1 VTSQIPVSDRPSA
14 RDEQLA
20 RLQEALAS
28 GPQPRLGQMVN
39 ALHPAEIA
47 DLLESL
53 PPDRRELIWDLVE
66 PELDGDV
73 LLELNEELR
82 AKFVSEMATDELV
95 SAAEGMEIDD
105 LADFVAELPEAL
117 IGRVLQSLDHQDR
130 ERLAQVMAYP
140 EDSAGGLMNPDV
152 VTLRPDVTLDV
163 VLRYLRMRDELP
175 AATDA
180 LFVVDRR
187 DRFLGAL
194 PLTRLLGADPAL
206 TVAELMDREAV
217 VVPADMEDGEVATL
231 FENRDLLS
239 AAVIESDGRLIG
251 RITVDDVVDVIR
263 EEGEHS
269 LMSMAGLDEDTDMF
283 APVMEST
290 RRRAVWLGVNL
301 ATAFIAAWVVGLF
314 QATIDKVVALAVL
327 MPIVA
332 SMGGIAG
339 TQTLTLMIRGLALG
353 QVQASNTRWLLA
365 REIAVGLLNG
375 LAWSLVVAAATLL
388 WFRSWELGGI
398 IALALMA
405 NLVAAALA
413 GVTIPLVLQR
423 LKIDPA
429 LAGGVVLTTVTDVV
443 GFMAFL
449 GLGTLLLV

>member
-1 VTSQIPVSDRPSA
+1 MGKV
-14 RDEQLA
+14 
-20 RLQEALAS
+20 
-28 GPQPRLGQMVN
+28 VN

-53 PPDRRELIWDLVE
+53 PPPRRELVWELVE

-73 LLELNEELR
+73 LLELGDDLR
-82 AKFVSEMATDELV
+82 AKFVSEMDTHELV
-95 SAAEGMEIDD
+95 SAAEGMELDD

-117 IGRVLQSLDHQDR
+117 IGRVLQSLDHRDR
-130 ERLAQVMAYP
+130 DRLAQVMAYP

-152 VTLRPDVTLDV
+152 VTLRPDVTLEV
-163 VLRYLRMRDELP
+163 VLRYLRMRGSLP
-175 AATDA
+175 EGTDA
-180 LFVVDRR
+180 LFVVDRH
-187 DRFLGAL
+187 DRYIGSLY
-194 PLTRLLGADPAL
+194 LTSLLTSEPTRA
-206 TVAELMDREAV
+206 VAELMDREVAG
-217 VVPADMEDGEVATL
+217 VPAATAAHEVATL

-239 AAVIESDGRLIG
+239 APVVEADGRLVG

-263 EEGEHS
+263 EEAEHS

-283 APVMEST
+283 APVLEST
-290 RRRAVWLGVNL
+290 RRRALWLGVNL
-301 ATAFIAAWVVGLF
+301 ATAFVAAWVVGLS

-353 QVQASNTRWLLA
+353 QVQRSNARWLMG
-365 REIAVGLLNG
+365 REIAVGILNG
-375 LAWSLVVAAATLL
+375 IGWALVVAAATVL

-398 IALALMA
+398 IALAIVA
-405 NLVAAALA
+405 NLMAAALA
-413 GVTIPLVLQR
+413 GVLIPLILQR
-423 LKIDPA
+423 LRIDPA

-449 GLGTLLLV
+449 GLGALLLV